1 MYDSTG
7 LADDQFTTLYERLKA
22 AVRDRLKQ
30 HATHV
35 KIPVVLGIAG
45 ALEVTLKYLR
55 RNRVQAE
62 LAESHSV
69 SQSTISRAITVVTDL
84 LADCLAEERPR
95 LEQLPKDTAL
105 LIDGTLLPC
114 WAWKTHDGLFSGKH
128 HHSGV
133 NIQVITDTH
142 GNLQWISPILHGSVH
157 DVKAFDTHE
166 ILGHLNPRNIIAD
179 KGYIGRGLHTPVRT
193 QPGRKL
199 TESEEDYN
207 QRINHIRWP
216 IERAIAH
223 LKTWRILSTI
233 YIIPNHSQRYHRNHL
248 WDSVNKPPGL
258 GALP

>member
-84 LADCLAEERPR
+84 LADCL
-95 LEQLPKDTAL
+95 
-105 LIDGTLLPC
+105 
-114 WAWKTHDGLFSGKH
+114 
-128 HHSGV
+128 
-133 NIQVITDTH
+133 
-142 GNLQWISPILHGSVH
+142 
-157 DVKAFDTHE
+157 
-166 ILGHLNPRNIIAD
+166 
-179 KGYIGRGLHTPVRT
+179 
-193 QPGRKL
+193 
-199 TESEEDYN
+199 
-207 QRINHIRWP
+207 
-216 IERAIAH
+216 
-223 LKTWRILSTI
+223 
-233 YIIPNHSQRYHRNHL
+233 
-248 WDSVNKPPGL
+248 
-258 GALP
+258 